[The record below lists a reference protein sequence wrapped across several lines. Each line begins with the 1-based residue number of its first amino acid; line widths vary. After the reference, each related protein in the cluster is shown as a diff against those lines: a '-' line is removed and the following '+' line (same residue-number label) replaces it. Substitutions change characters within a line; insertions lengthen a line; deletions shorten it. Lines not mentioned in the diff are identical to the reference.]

1 MTHEPEIQEPQA
13 DGTLKTEPV
22 LNTVVRWSVTACFAA
37 VGGTLPLLV
46 LRLLDLYASTPVLT
60 LMQTIGLCTVCVTIM
75 AVIGWLVSPK
85 TVKRAREWIGAM
97 EKFLSD
103 MPVSQ
108 AIAAT
113 VGFAFGL
120 FVALPV
126 SLPFLSFL
134 PGTIWAGVSVFL
146 YAVFGTL
153 GGRFASKHWRD
164 MPWIGRR
171 ERRLEAVQATHAMD
185 KLLDTSAIIDGR
197 IFDICKAGFL
207 EGTLVIPQF
216 ILKELRHI
224 ADSSD
229 PLRRNRGRRGLDIL
243 SRIQKELDMSVRI
256 EEADFDDLEEA
267 DVKLLRLARQ
277 NGGIVVTNDF
287 NLNKVAGVTG
297 VRVLN
302 VNDLANAVKPVL
314 LPGEEMRVQIAREG
328 KEPGQGV
335 GYLEDGTMIVV
346 ENARRLVGE
355 SVDVVVTTALQT
367 SAGKMIFAKIK
378 APVGPGKS
386 SVAGG

>member
-1 MTHEPEIQEPQA
+1 MTRESEGKESQA
-13 DGTLKTEPV
+13 DMNQKTEPV
-22 LNTVVRWSVTACFAA
+22 LNAVVRWSVTACFAA
-37 VGGTLPLLV
+37 IGGTLPLVV
-46 LRLLDLYASTPVLT
+46 LRLLNLYASAPVFSL
-60 LMQTIGLCTVCVTIM
+60 LQTISFCSVSVVIM

-85 TVKRAREWIGAM
+85 TVRKAREWIATM
-97 EKFLSD
+97 EKFLST

-120 FVALPV
+120 FVALLI
-126 SLPFLSFL
+126 SLPFLSFI
-134 PGTIWAGVSVFL
+134 PGPIWTGISIFL
-146 YAVFGTL
+146 YAVLGTL
-153 GGRFASKHWRD
+153 GGRFASKYWRD

-171 ERRLEAVQATHAMD
+171 ERKIEGSQTARVAD

-197 IFDICKAGFL
+197 IFDICKTGFL

-216 ILKELRHI
+216 ILAELRHI

-229 PLRRNRGRRGLDIL
+229 PLRRNRGRRGLDVL
-243 SRIQKELDMSVRI
+243 GRIQKELDMPVRI
-256 EEADFDDLEEA
+256 EEKDFDDLEEA

-277 NGGIVVTNDF
+277 SGGIVVTNDF

-297 VRVLN
+297 VQVLN
-302 VNDLANAVKPVL
+302 VNDLANAVRPVL
-314 LPGEEMRVQIAREG
+314 LPGEEMRVQVVREG

-355 SVDVVVTTALQT
+355 TISVVVTTALQT

-378 APVGPGKS
+378 TMGPEKNS
-386 SVAGG
+386 IAGI